1 MQGSVYTAYFNK
13 PIILFYAGFSLYSL
27 FQQTYNP
34 VLCRVVYTAY
44 FNKHII
50 LFYAGFSLYSLFQ
63 QTSPTLGLYLKLGLN
78 TGYCF
83 IQSSV

>member
-13 PIILFYAGFSLYSL
+13 HIILFYAGFSLYSL

-63 QTSPTLGLYLKLGLN
+63 QTYNPVL
-78 TGYCF
+78 CRVQF
-83 IQSSV
+83 IQLISTNI